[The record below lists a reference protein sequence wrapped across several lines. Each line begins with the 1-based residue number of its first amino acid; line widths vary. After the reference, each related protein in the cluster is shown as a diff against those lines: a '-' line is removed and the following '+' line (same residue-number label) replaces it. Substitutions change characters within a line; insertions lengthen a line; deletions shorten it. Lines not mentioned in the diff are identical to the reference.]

1 MWVGRRERMIS
12 YIVEK
17 HMEAITLFGWM
28 KPRTQVKYAIFKN
41 HILTP
46 I

>member
-1 MWVGRRERMIS
+1 MWARGRERMIS

-28 KPRTQVKYAIFKN
+28 KPRIQMKYDIF
-41 HILTP
+41 
-46 I
+46 